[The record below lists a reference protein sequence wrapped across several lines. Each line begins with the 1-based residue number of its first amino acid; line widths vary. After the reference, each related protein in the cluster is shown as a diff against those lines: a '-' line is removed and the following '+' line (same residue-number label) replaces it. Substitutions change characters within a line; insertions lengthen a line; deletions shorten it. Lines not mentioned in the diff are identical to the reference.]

1 MVLWILCLKLWWLL
15 LPLSVFGHPL
25 FSVEDKET
33 AVSERLRPRD
43 GGAILDL
50 DHRSTADMT
59 ERAIDTSSTEPRL
72 KAPPN
77 HEYDIL
83 LLANL
88 QPEPSLNETVLLPAS
103 STMPGPLQNATL
115 GTYGSYKDLGERIE
129 FDFEYPPF
137 TRKKIIVRFPPSLPC
152 SNATAEPRMGRLTEC
167 VGGSR
172 EYGHGKY
179 RDTNIRRG
187 HGVSHRR
194 LHRKLRRRY
203 ENRCESYGGER
214 LPRNYRCAGPGI
226 GFCIPDGRPAPAVP
240 QTFNRTMA
248 FIPMEA

>member
-1 MVLWILCLKLWWLL
+1 
-15 LPLSVFGHPL
+15 
-25 FSVEDKET
+25 
-33 AVSERLRPRD
+33 
-43 GGAILDL
+43 
-50 DHRSTADMT
+50 MT

-137 TRKKIIVRFPPSLPC
+137 TRKKIIVVRGSMDTESTETQIYVEVMGYPIGDFIGNLDDGMRIDVNLMVAKGFLEITDVQGPVLDSVYLTVDLHLPF
-152 SNATAEPRMGRLTEC
+152 RKHLTERWLLFRWKHND
-167 VGGSR
+167 V
-172 EYGHGKY
+172 K
-179 RDTNIRRG
+179 
-187 HGVSHRR
+187 
-194 LHRKLRRRY
+194 KLSA
-203 ENRCESYGGER
+203 ET
-214 LPRNYRCAGPGI
+214 AK
-226 GFCIPDGRPAPAVP
+226 A
-240 QTFNRTMA
+240 
-248 FIPMEA
+248 